1 MFKYCTESSIIICRL
16 YHFGFSFKILTLN
29 KYKNYKHIQVQL
41 KKFEYGEKVFFFF
54 FYLF

>member
-1 MFKYCTESSIIICRL
+1 MFKYCTESSTIICLL

-41 KKFEYGEKVFFFF
+41 KKFEYGEKVIII

>member
-1 MFKYCTESSIIICRL
+1 MFKYCTESSTIICRL

-41 KKFEYGEKVFFFF
+41 KKIEYGEKVIFFLN
-54 FYLF
+54 LF